1 MLVVLRQTRYN
12 RFTLPLLAN
21 LVETWDEGQ
30 RVSIAVARGL
40 EEVLQALHEDSP
52 VLLAYSFMTPQLGEV
67 CEELRLIGPRL
78 RPYDLVAAGGAHP
91 TADPHGTLALGFQAV
106 VMGEGEKVFPRLL
119 EQWAKRG
126 MGENRTRVWRA
137 SSPCHLDVA
146 LPISSRLNWMAPV
159 EISRGC
165 PHACG
170 YCFTPR
176 IHPPP
181 VRHRSLVSIRHYLEE
196 SRRMGRSAA
205 RFISPDAFSYRERG
219 GGKSPRHSL
228 VRLLRTCRASGIRKV
243 HLGSFPSEVRPEG
256 VTDESLELI
265 LNYCT
270 NRTLVIGAQSGS
282 DRVLRLLKRG
292 HTVADAETAVR
303 RVVGAGLLAHVDMI
317 FGTPGETLDDRL
329 ESLSFMERLVA
340 LGRTRIHAHIYLP
353 LPGTP
358 LFPLPAPTV
367 EPWFLDRLRALQG
380 CGLLDGEWEGQLMVQ
395 QRILSWRRAG
405 MIRV

>member
-1 MLVVLRQTRYN
+1 MSLRQTRYN

-21 LVETWDEGQ
+21 LVERWDRGQ
-30 RVSIAVARGL
+30 RVSIAVARAL
-40 EEVLQALHEDSP
+40 EEVLQVLHEDSP

-67 CEELRLIGPRL
+67 CEELRLIGPCL
-78 RPYDLVAAGGAHP
+78 RPRDLVVAGGPHP
-91 TADPHGTLALGFQAV
+91 SADPHGTLALGFQAV
-106 VMGEGEKVFPRLL
+106 VVGEGEEVFPRLL
-119 EQWAKRG
+119 EQWARG
-126 MGENRTRVWRA
+126 MRGGDATPFWRA
-137 SSPCHLDVA
+137 SSPCSLDVA

-181 VRHRSLVSIRHYLEE
+181 VRHRGLGAIRHYLEE
-196 SRRMGRSAA
+196 SRRMGRTAA
-205 RFISPDAFSYRERG
+205 RFIAPDAFSYMDPG
-219 GGKSPRHSL
+219 GGKSPRDSL
-228 VRLLRTCRASGIRKV
+228 ARLLRTCRASGMRKV

-265 LNYCT
+265 LTYCT

-292 HTVADAETAVR
+292 HTVADAERAVR
-303 RVVGAGLLAHVDMI
+303 RVVAAGLLAHVDMI
-317 FGTPGETLDDRL
+317 FGTPGETLQDRL
-329 ESLSFMERLVA
+329 ESLCFMERLIA
-340 LGRTRIHAHIYLP
+340 LGKTRIHAHVYLP

-358 LFPLPAPTV
+358 LFPLSPPTL

-380 CGLLDGEWEGQLMVQ
+380 CGLLDGEWEGQLAVQ
-395 QRILSWRRAG
+395 QQILSWGRAG
-405 MIRV
+405 MISV

>member
-21 LVETWDEGQ
+21 LVETWDAGR

-40 EEVLQALHEDSP
+40 EEVLRALREDSP
-52 VLLAYSFMTPQLGEV
+52 VLLGYSFMTPQLGEV
-67 CEELRLIGPRL
+67 SDELRLIVPYL
-78 RPYDLVAAGGAHP
+78 RPHDLVVAGGAHP
-91 TADPHGTLALGFQAV
+91 TADPQGTLALGFQAV
-106 VMGEGEKVFPRLL
+106 VVGEGEEVFPRLL
-119 EQWAKRG
+119 GQWARG
-126 MGENRTRVWRA
+126 ERGENTIPVWRA
-137 SSPCHLDVA
+137 SSPCCLDVA

-176 IHPPP
+176 IYPPP
-181 VRHRSLVSIRHYLEE
+181 VRHRGLGSIRHYLEE
-196 SRRMGRSAA
+196 SGRMGRTAV
-205 RFISPDAFSYRERG
+205 RFIAPDAFSYREPGRG
-219 GGKSPRHSL
+219 GSPGDSL
-228 VRLLRTCRASGIRKV
+228 VRLLRACRASGIRKV

-265 LNYCT
+265 STYCT

-282 DRVLRLLKRG
+282 DRLLRSLNRG
-292 HTVADAETAVR
+292 HTAADAEMAVR
-303 RVVGAGLLAHVDMI
+303 RVVAAGLLAHVDMI
-317 FGTPGETLDDRL
+317 FGTPGETPEDRL
-329 ESLSFMERLVA
+329 ESLRFMERLIA

-358 LFPLPAPTV
+358 LFAVEPPAV
-367 EPWFLDRLRALQG
+367 EPWFLERLRALQG
-380 CGLLDGEWEGQLMVQ
+380 SGFLDGQWEGQLMVQ
-395 QRILSWRRAG
+395 QQILSWRRTG